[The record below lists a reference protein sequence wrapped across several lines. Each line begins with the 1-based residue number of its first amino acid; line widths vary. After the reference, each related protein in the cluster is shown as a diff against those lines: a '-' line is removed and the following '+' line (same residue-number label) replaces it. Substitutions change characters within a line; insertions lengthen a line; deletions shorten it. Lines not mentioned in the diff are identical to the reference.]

1 MKKKLFLMSI
11 PAVLLLASCGAH
23 SQAVKANI
31 RATAKYYY
39 EYESFTV
46 RVLDNNASGTWAN
59 SLYEFDHGKFKIS
72 AEGAE
77 DQFYQLQK
85 KGNAKSYFESE
96 TATKFVKAGDE
107 WTKEEINIPA
117 ELNKFKDGA
126 ESLFK
131 ITNEAALLE
140 WKKDENDLYSTHASY
155 GEYTVDMKVTFNA
168 DKLVDK
174 FYVDGSSSSGSLSLE
189 LGFSEY
195 GTTVVT
201 LPEVA
206 E

>member
-1 MKKKLFLMSI
+1 MKKKLFLMSM
-11 PAVLLLASCGAH
+11 PVVLLLASCGAH

-46 RVLDNNASGTWAN
+46 RVLDNNASGTWIGGIATHQ
-59 SLYEFDHGKFKIS
+59 LRD
-72 AEGAE
+72 
-77 DQFYQLQK
+77 QLQK
-85 KGNAKSYFESE
+85 KSGSKSYFESE